1 MKIEKTQ
8 VRQLK
13 KRKFK
18 KLSYLALPKRLFID
32 NESLI
37 SSFLRFQ
44 TFVFCG
50 GVACIWEL
58 CVIMVQILLGFNFR
72 MFTSTLKQNP
82 TIGN

>member
-1 MKIEKTQ
+1 MTIEKTQ

-32 NESLI
+32 NKSLI
-37 SSFLRFQ
+37 SAFLRFQ
-44 TFVFCG
+44 TFVFCE

-58 CVIMVQILLGFNFR
+58 AVIVKDDTTILQ
-72 MFTSTLKQNP
+72 TSKYQYGRL
-82 TIGN
+82 

>member
-1 MKIEKTQ
+1 MTIEKTQ

-37 SSFLRFQ
+37 SAFLRFQ

-58 CVIMVQILLGFNFR
+58 AVIVKDDTTILQ
-72 MFTSTLKQNP
+72 TSKYQYGRL
-82 TIGN
+82 